1 MKAFKNIRKIIWAVD
16 PFQKQTMQVK
26 AMATLVD
33 DYARSTK
40 ALVEI
45 VYAYTQPQIPMRPK
59 ALAELE
65 KPFLMEAE
73 NRLEKLASLV
83 KSVPHSVRVV
93 THHAHKT
100 YVPAAVL
107 VADHAR
113 KISASVVVVSSHG
126 RGGLKR
132 LFLGSFAED
141 LLLTGKLPVLIASSH
156 VKHRSG
162 RRLKG
167 LFLPVDFTPQSRKL
181 LQWSMAYA
189 KTEGAKLTLFHG
201 VVDPFQPLLQPAA
214 LALGG
219 SYPFDARSYA
229 EVLASQRVE
238 LDKWVALARRGGVD
252 CEGLACEE
260 GGPLY
265 EVICDVAAKKKQ
277 DLIVMGTHQGAF
289 SSFLVGS
296 LTRQVVRHSTVP
308 VLAMKM

>member
-16 PFQKQTMQVK
+16 PFQKQTKQLKV
-26 AMATLVD
+26 MATLVD

-40 ALVEI
+40 AGVEL

-59 ALAELE
+59 ALSELE
-65 KPFLMEAE
+65 KPFLIEAE

-83 KSVPHSVRVV
+83 KSAPHSVRII
-93 THHAHKT
+93 THHAYKT
-100 YVPAAVL
+100 YVPAATL
-107 VADHAR
+107 VSDHAR
-113 KISASVVVVSSHG
+113 KTSTSVIAVSSHG

-141 LLLTGKLPVLIASSH
+141 LLLSGKLPILFASPH
-156 VKHRSG
+156 VKHYPG

-181 LQWSMAYA
+181 LLWSIAYA

-219 SYPFDARSYA
+219 TYPFDARGYA
-229 EVLASQRVE
+229 EVLAGQRAE
-238 LDKWVALARRGGVD
+238 LDKWVKLARRSGVS
-252 CEGLACEE
+252 CEGLAYEK
-260 GGPLY
+260 GGTLY
-265 EVICDVAAKKKQ
+265 EAICNVAAKKKQ
-277 DLIVMGTHQGAF
+277 DLIVMSTHHGAL
-289 SSFLVGS
+289 SSLLVGS